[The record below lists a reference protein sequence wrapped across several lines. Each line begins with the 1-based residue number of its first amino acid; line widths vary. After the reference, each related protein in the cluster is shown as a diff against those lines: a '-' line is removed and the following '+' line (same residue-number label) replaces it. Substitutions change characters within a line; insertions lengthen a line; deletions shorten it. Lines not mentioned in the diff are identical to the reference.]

1 MELTLVKHQGRTAQP
16 KTAVQ
21 QKNNLSPKA
30 SEDYQLVLAAI
41 AGSQRAYGSLL
52 NRYRASV
59 YNHLLKMV
67 RNPDDAE
74 DLTLEAFGKAFKKLD
89 TYAPHYA
96 FSTWLFK
103 IAVNNCIDHIR
114 KKRLRFLSI
123 DAPMESGGEK
133 DFTASIRTSARNPE
147 EEVIRN
153 QKLQMVRHQLTNLS
167 TKYRLMIELRYYEEL
182 SYEEIANELEIPLG
196 TVKAQLFRA
205 KEMLFNLMQR
215 PGAAAYLE
223 TTRRYN

>member
-1 MELTLVKHQGRTAQP
+1 MALTLLKHQGLSTKP
-16 KTAVQ
+16 TTTVHH
-21 QKNNLSPKA
+21 NLSPKA
-30 SEDYQLVLAAI
+30 SEDYRLVRAAI
-41 AGSQRAYGSLL
+41 DGDQRAYAALL
-52 NRYRASV
+52 KRYRASV
-59 YNHLLKMV
+59 FNHLFKMV
-67 RNPDDAE
+67 RNANDAE
-74 DLTLEAFGKAFKKLD
+74 DLTLEAFGKAFKKLE

-123 DAPMESGGEK
+123 DAPMEAGGEK
-133 DFTASIRTSARNPE
+133 DFTSSIRTSARNPE

-153 QKLQMVRHQLTNLS
+153 QKLQMVRHQITNLS

-215 PGAAAYLE
+215 PAAAAYLE
-223 TTRRYN
+223 TTRRCN

>member
-1 MELTLVKHQGRTAQP
+1 MELTLTKHNRLSAEP
-16 KTAVQ
+16 KTAPRHR
-21 QKNNLSPKA
+21 LSPKA
-30 SEDYQLVLAAI
+30 SEDYQLVKAAI
-41 AGSQRAYGSLL
+41 NGNQRAYSTLL
-52 NRYRASV
+52 ERYRASV

-74 DLTLEAFGKAFKKLD
+74 DLTLEAFGKAFNKLS

-103 IAVNNCIDHIR
+103 IAQNNCIDHIR
-114 KKRLRFLSI
+114 KKRLHFLSI
-123 DAPMESGGEK
+123 DAPMETGGDK

-147 EEVIRN
+147 EEVIRS
-153 QKLQMVRHQLTNLS
+153 QKLKMVRHQITNLS

-205 KEMLFNLMQR
+205 KEMMFNLMQK
-215 PGAAAYLE
+215 PGASAYLE
-223 TTRRYN
+223 TTRRAN

>member
-1 MELTLVKHQGRTAQP
+1 MELTATTTTTTRTKLSSKAHEDYLLVK
-16 KTAVQ
+16 
-21 QKNNLSPKA
+21 S
-30 SEDYQLVLAAI
+30 AI
-41 AGSQRAYGSLL
+41 AGDERAYAALL
-52 NRYRASV
+52 ERYRSSV
-59 YNHLLKMV
+59 YNHLYKMV
-67 RNPDDAE
+67 RNHDDAE
-74 DLTLEAFGKAFKKLD
+74 DLTLEAFGKAFNKLS

-123 DAPMESGGEK
+123 DQPIEQGGEK
-133 DFTASIRTSARNPE
+133 DFTSSIRAYTRTPE

-153 QKLQMVRHQLTNLS
+153 QRLQMVQKTLTLLNE
-167 TKYRLMIELRYYEEL
+167 KYRLMIELRYYQEL

-205 KEMLFNLMQR
+205 KEMLYTLLQK
-215 PGAAAYLE
+215 PGCAAYLE
-223 TTRRYN
+223 TTRKYQRSKLN

>member
-1 MELTLVKHQGRTAQP
+1 MELTLTKHTNGLSTQTL
-16 KTAVQ
+16 K
-21 QKNNLSPKA
+21 KSHNLSPKA
-30 SEDYQLVLAAI
+30 TEDYILVQAAI
-41 AGSQRAYGSLL
+41 AGDQKAYSTLL
-52 NRYRASV
+52 DRYKISV

-74 DLTLEAFGKAFKKLD
+74 DLTLEAFGKAFNKLS
-89 TYAPHYA
+89 TYAPHFA

-114 KKRLRFLSI
+114 KKRLHFLSI
-123 DAPMESGGEK
+123 DQPLEPNGVK
-133 DFTASIRTSARNPE
+133 DFTGTIRTHARNPE

-153 QKLQMVRHQLTNLS
+153 QKLEMVKRSISHLS
-167 TKYRLMIELRYYEEL
+167 HKYRLMIELRYYEEL

-205 KEMLFNLMQR
+205 KEMLFGIIKK
-215 PGAAAYLE
+215 PGHAAYLD

>member
-1 MELTLVKHQGRTAQP
+1 MELTLTKHTNDLSCQVT
-16 KTAVQ
+16 TTTH
-21 QKNNLSPKA
+21 NLSPKA
-30 SEDYQLVLAAI
+30 SEDYILVQAAI
-41 AGSQRAYGSLL
+41 EGDQRAFATLL
-52 NRYRASV
+52 DRYRASV

-74 DLTLEAFGKAFKKLD
+74 DLTLEAFGKAFNKLS
-89 TYAPHYA
+89 TYAPHFA

-114 KKRLRFLSI
+114 KKRLHFLSI
-123 DAPMESGGEK
+123 DQPLEPNGDK
-133 DFTASIRTSARNPE
+133 DFTGTIRNFSRNPE

-153 QKLQMVRHQLTNLS
+153 QKLQMVKRSIGHLS
-167 TKYRLMIELRYYEEL
+167 HKYRLMIELRYYEEL
-182 SYEEIANELEIPLG
+182 CYEEIANELEIPLG

-205 KEMLFNLMQR
+205 KEMLYGIMQK
-215 PGAAAYLE
+215 PGHAAYLD

>member
-1 MELTLVKHQGRTAQP
+1 MKHQGRATQP
-16 KTAVQ
+16 PPT
-21 QKNNLSPKA
+21 NINHNLSPKA
-30 SEDYQLVLAAI
+30 SEDYQLVKAAI
-41 AGSQRAYGSLL
+41 AGNQRAYGMLL
-52 NRYRASV
+52 DRYRASV
-59 YNHLLKMV
+59 YNHLYKMV
-67 RNPDDAE
+67 RNADDAE
-74 DLTLEAFGKAFKKLD
+74 DLTLEAFGKAFKKLE

-114 KKRLRFLSI
+114 KKRLHFLSI
-123 DAPMESGGEK
+123 DAPMESGGDK
-133 DFTASIRTSARNPE
+133 DFTSSIRTSARNPE

-153 QKLQMVRHQLTNLS
+153 QKLEMVRHQLTNLS

-205 KEMLFNLMQR
+205 KEMMYNLMQR
-215 PGAAAYLE
+215 PAAAAYLE

>member
-1 MELTLVKHQGRTAQP
+1 MELTATTTTART
-16 KTAVQ
+16 
-21 QKNNLSPKA
+21 NLSPKA
-30 SEDYQLVLAAI
+30 HEDYQLVKAAI
-41 AGSQRAYGSLL
+41 AGDERAYAALL
-52 NRYRASV
+52 DRYRASV
-59 YNHLLKMV
+59 YNHLYKMV
-67 RNPDDAE
+67 RNHDDAE
-74 DLTLEAFGKAFKKLD
+74 DLTLEAFGKAFNKLS

-123 DAPMESGGEK
+123 DQPMEQGGEK
-133 DFTASIRTSARNPE
+133 DFTGSIRAYTRTPE

-153 QKLQMVRHQLTNLS
+153 QRLQMVQNTLTLLND
-167 TKYRLMIELRYYEEL
+167 KYRLMIELRYYQEL

-205 KEMLFNLMQR
+205 KEMLYNLMQK
-215 PGAAAYLE
+215 PGCAAYLE
-223 TTRRYN
+223 TTRKYNRSKLN